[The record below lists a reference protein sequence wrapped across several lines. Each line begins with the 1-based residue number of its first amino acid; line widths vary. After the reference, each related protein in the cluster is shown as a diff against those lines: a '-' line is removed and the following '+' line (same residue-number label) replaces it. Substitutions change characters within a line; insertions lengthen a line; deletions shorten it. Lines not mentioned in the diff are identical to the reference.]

1 MRSNFVIV
9 CLLCLNLM
17 AYGVETDHD
26 FDAATKNSTLTWS
39 QNGAPN
45 DYHVGYMSDGTVYT
59 CSGGNNTFAAAN
71 LGGGL
76 ATICIQLKPSGYV
89 VVSPAKEGLKTIQ
102 IVHSPSAVNLAV
114 SVSTDG
120 NAPWTSVSELGTA
133 NSSIDDKNFGSID
146 ITGLSGDYF
155 IKITNNAATDA
166 YITEMYYF
174 TNPVSCPN
182 CFPYVP

>member
-59 CSGGNNTFAAAN
+59 CSGGNNTFTAAN

-89 VVSPAKEGLKTIQ
+89 VVSPAREDLTSFI
-102 IVHSPSAVNLAV
+102 ISHSPSTVNFSIA
-114 SVSTDG
+114 VSTDG
-120 NAPWTSVSELGTA
+120 NAPWTSVNELGTVGTSA
-133 NSSIDDKNFGSID
+133 GAIDV
-146 ITGLSGDYF
+146 GLRGNYF
-155 IKITNNAATDA
+155 IKITNNANTDA
-166 YITEMYYF
+166 YIKEMFYY
-174 TNPVSCPN
+174 TDPVSCPN